1 MIAFMG
7 IALAVILVLGFPMFM
22 MLGFTSLLTAA
33 IFFPSLNPT
42 IIMQQTINGISTFVL
57 SAIPMFIFAADIMTM
72 GHTANR
78 LVDFVKVFL
87 GHIYGGLG
95 ISLSGACT
103 IFGAISGSTQAT
115 VVAIGKPMRQSLI
128 DSGYKR
134 TDVNALII
142 SAANIATLIPPSI
155 GMIVYCVLT
164 NTSVAELFMAG
175 VAPGL
180 LTCLM
185 FSVYCYIHSRRTNV
199 PRAPRAP
206 WRERIACTKR
216 SLLALG
222 FPALIVGG
230 IYSGTFSPTEAAAI
244 SVLYAIICEMFIYKT
259 ITLKDIYRVALSTAI
274 VTSALFIL
282 IAVGQ
287 AFSWLITFV
296 RLPQELTPL
305 VLGTDPSA
313 IKVLLVVSL
322 FFFISCMFVD
332 PTVACLVLVPIF
344 FPVAVKA
351 GVDPIQ
357 LGIVITLQC
366 GIGGVTPPFGCN
378 IFTACAAFNENYLDV
393 IRGLAPYMIMFFIL
407 SLLVVYV
414 PGISTCY
421 RLFM

>member
-1 MIAFMG
+1 
-7 IALAVILVLGFPMFM
+7 
-22 MLGFTSLLTAA
+22 
-33 IFFPSLNPT
+33 
-42 IIMQQTINGISTFVL
+42 
-57 SAIPMFIFAADIMTM
+57 
-72 GHTANR
+72 
-78 LVDFVKVFL
+78 
-87 GHIYGGLG
+87 
-95 ISLSGACT
+95 
-103 IFGAISGSTQAT
+103 
-115 VVAIGKPMRQSLI
+115 
-128 DSGYKR
+128 
-134 TDVNALII
+134 
-142 SAANIATLIPPSI
+142 
-155 GMIVYCVLT
+155 MIVYCVLT

>member
-1 MIAFMG
+1 MIVFMVTVLT
-7 IALAVILVLGFPMFM
+7 IILLLGFPMFM
-22 MLGFTSLLTAA
+22 MLGFTSLLTSA
-33 IFFPSLNPT
+33 IFFPSLN
-42 IIMQQTINGISTFVL
+42 ISIMMQQMIQGVSTSVL

-95 ISLSGACT
+95 ISLAGACT

-128 DSGYKR
+128 DAGYKR

-175 VAPGL
+175 VVPGL
-180 LTCLM
+180 LTFVM
-185 FSVYCYIHSRRTNV
+185 FSIYCYFHSKRTGV
-199 PRAPRAP
+199 PLKARAP
-206 WRERIACTKR
+206 WRERLLCTKR

-222 FPALIVGG
+222 FPALIIGG
-230 IYSGTFSPTEAAAI
+230 IYTGTFSPTEAAAI
-244 SVLYAIICEMFIYKT
+244 SVLYAIICEMFVYKT
-259 ITLKDIYRVALSTAI
+259 ITFKDVYNVALSTAVI
-274 VTSALFIL
+274 TSALFVL

-296 RLPQELTPL
+296 RLPQEIMPL
-305 VLGTDPSA
+305 VMGTDPSA
-313 IKVLLVVSL
+313 IKVMLVVSL
-322 FFFISCMFVD
+322 FFFVSCMFVD

-357 LGIVITLQC
+357 LGIIVTLQC

-393 IRGLAPYMIMFFIL
+393 IRGITPYMLMFLIL
-407 SLLVVYV
+407 SLLVIYI
-414 PGISTCY
+414 PELSTYY
-421 RLFM
+421 RWFM